1 MRHGK
6 VRLLKR
12 AYSTEESREHMRQ
25 FQADFDLLATFADEW
40 ASLHPGTWVGVYRGE
55 VFGPVDTMEH
65 LLETFEKRGI
75 PKAHAVTHRFT
86 AKDEVWILSAE

>member
-1 MRHGK
+1 
-6 VRLLKR
+6 
-12 AYSTEESREHMRQ
+12 
-25 FQADFDLLATFADEW
+25 
-40 ASLHPGTWVGVYRGE
+40 VYRGE
-55 VFGPVDTMEH
+55 VLGPVDTMEH